1 MEITRTA
8 NAGVLLLLDGVSFLL
23 DGVAQ
28 ELAPYAGTPHH
39 FREQFIKNPPDVVA
53 FTHMHKDHYDENY
66 AEEYRI
72 KTLRPVYGPECLPP
86 KVTQNIEIEAVST
99 RHIGKTDISH
109 ISYIISGSKCV
120 WFMGDAS
127 PLMWKNADSF
137 PKPDVV
143 IVPYAYAITASAWQ
157 ITKNLGAGEIVLLHL
172 PQRECDEYALW
183 DAVEKTAGSDSSLH
197 IPQIGQTLVF

>member
-86 KVTQNIEIEAVST
+86 KVTQNIEGIESVNMDTLEQLKFEIAPPKNYTAWPMIEEVDGKLVCLYTEADQHSFTECKLYMKTSST
-99 RHIGKTDISH
+99 NGLTWSEAKE
-109 ISYIISGSKCV
+109 IITEDSGAR
-120 WFMGDAS
+120 GITGTG
-127 PLMWKNADSF
+127 NDSQGNMLIWYMNRN
-137 PKPDVV
+137 KDW
-143 IVPYAYAITASAWQ
+143 S
-157 ITKNLGAGEIVLLHL
+157 TKHT
-172 PQRECDEYALW
+172 P
-183 DAVEKTAGSDSSLH
+183 S
-197 IPQIGQTLVF
+197 